1 MNIIWLTFEL
11 VSLKISLLAKN
22 VKNVMKKHRK
32 SEKSMIGVD
41 LFAGAG
47 GMSLGAQMAGIDV
60 QLAVE
65 KDPHAAKTYAHNH
78 PNTRIFIEDI
88 ANVKEID
95 VEKSGKT
102 SILFGGPPCQGF
114 STSNQRTRSSS
125 NRTNWMFIE
134 YIRLIRQ
141 WMPDWVVFENV
152 KGIIETERGIFCDKI
167 LHELEMLGYTC
178 TSGILCAADFGVPQM
193 RSRFFIIGS
202 QDGVKVH
209 FPSRTSQKHATVY
222 EAIGD
227 LPELPNG
234 ASYHFKPYRRK
245 AHSAYAKS
253 MRDEKDGCTNHYVTR
268 NASHIIERYKYI
280 PQGGNWENIPGNLMT
295 NYTDRNRCHTGI
307 YRRLWSDRPSV
318 VIGNY
323 RKNMLI
329 HPTENR
335 GLSVRE
341 AARLQ
346 SFPDAYEFLNSI
358 GFQQQQVANA
368 VPPLLA
374 QKVFEAIIG
383 AK

>member
-1 MNIIWLTFEL
+1 MNMERSMT
-11 VSLKISLLAKN
+11 
-22 VKNVMKKHRK
+22 
-32 SEKSMIGVD
+32 MIGVD

-47 GMSLGAQMAGIDV
+47 GLSLGARMAGIDV
-60 QLAVE
+60 RLAVE
-65 KDPHAAKTYAHNH
+65 KEPHAARTYAHNH
-78 PNTRIFIEDI
+78 LGTDVLVEDVKNIEKI
-88 ANVKEID
+88 N
-95 VEKSGKT
+95 VEKRGKT

-114 STSNQRTRSSS
+114 STSNQRTRNSG
-125 NRTNWMFIE
+125 NEINWMFTE

-141 WMPDWVVFENV
+141 WKPDWVVFENV
-152 KGIIETERGIFCDKI
+152 KGIIETEKGIFRDEI
-167 LHELEMLGYTC
+167 LHELEASGYTC
-178 TSGILCAADFGVPQM
+178 TSGILCAADFGIPQI

-202 QDGVKVH
+202 RHGVGILFPTKPIEKHVTVH
-209 FPSRTSQKHATVY
+209 

-234 ASYHFKPYRRK
+234 ANYHFRPYRRD
-245 AHSAYAKS
+245 AHSVYARS
-253 MRDEKDGCTNHYVTR
+253 MRNGNNGCTNHYVTR

-280 PQGGNWENIPGNLMT
+280 PQGGNWENIPASLMS
-295 NYTDRNRCHTGI
+295 NYTERRRCHTGI
-307 YRRLWSDRPSV
+307 YRRLRADRPSV

-329 HPTENR
+329 HPDEDR

-346 SFPDAYEFLNSI
+346 SFPDNYEFLGSI

-374 QKVFEAIIG
+374 KAIFDKIVEQG
-383 AK
+383 S